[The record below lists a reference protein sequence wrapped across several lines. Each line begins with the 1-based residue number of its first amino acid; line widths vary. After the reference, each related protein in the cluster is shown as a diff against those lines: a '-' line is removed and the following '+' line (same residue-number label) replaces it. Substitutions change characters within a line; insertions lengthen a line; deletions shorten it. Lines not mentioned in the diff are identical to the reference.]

1 VKSSGFGRGFFVPH
15 CGATLSLIGR
25 HGWGRD
31 AYWRLVAR
39 ADGLRL
45 NDDVHDETPVGVPA
59 PAVPAAFS
67 LTQTVPPFMA
77 APTKNTVQFYPWH
90 HFVLLP
96 LALLMA
102 GYTIL
107 RYTKVAGDDDQ
118 IARLWFSIAV
128 LAVIGLG
135 VLVMLRQHYALQLQD
150 RVCRL
155 EVRQRYFEVSGQRF
169 APLEKQLSLS
179 QLLSLRL
186 AGDAELPAL
195 AQAAAT
201 EKLSPKDIQARITDF
216 QFDTMRV

>member
-1 VKSSGFGRGFFVPH
+1 M
-15 CGATLSLIGR
+15 AT
-25 HGWGRD
+25 
-31 AYWRLVAR
+31 
-39 ADGLRL
+39 
-45 NDDVHDETPVGVPA
+45 
-59 PAVPAAFS
+59 
-67 LTQTVPPFMA
+67 
-77 APTKNTVQFYPWH
+77 PTKNTTMLYPWH

-102 GYTIL
+102 GYAVL

-118 IARLWFSIAV
+118 TARLWFTVAA

-150 RVCRL
+150 RICRL

-169 APLEKQLSLS
+169 APLEKQLSLG
-179 QLLSLRL
+179 QILSLRL

-201 EKLSPKDIQARITDF
+201 EKLSSKDIQARITDF
-216 QFDTMRV
+216 QFDALRV

>member
-1 VKSSGFGRGFFVPH
+1 M
-15 CGATLSLIGR
+15 AT
-25 HGWGRD
+25 
-31 AYWRLVAR
+31 
-39 ADGLRL
+39 
-45 NDDVHDETPVGVPA
+45 
-59 PAVPAAFS
+59 
-67 LTQTVPPFMA
+67 
-77 APTKNTVQFYPWH
+77 PTKNSPMYYPWH

-102 GYTIL
+102 GYAIT

-118 IARLWFSIAV
+118 TARLWFTVAA
-128 LAVIGLG
+128 LAVIALG

-150 RVCRL
+150 RICRL

-179 QLLSLRL
+179 QILSLRL

-195 AQAAAT
+195 AQAAAQ
-201 EKLSPKDIQARITDF
+201 ENLSPKAIQARITDF